1 MILNT
6 ILIIFFAIL
15 ILLSLAEGGEF
26 GMFVS
31 IRSVIAIIVVYDSR
45 YCI

>member
-15 ILLSLAEGGEF
+15 IFLSLAEGGEF
-26 GMFVS
+26 GMFLS
-31 IRSVIAIIVVYDSR
+31 ILSVIAIIVLYVSR